1 MNTKTTNSKYTE
13 DWIPVKNIANG
24 MIELDNK
31 YKVAGVK
38 IRPRNIFILDQVTQ
52 NNILASL
59 KNFYDTIDFEF
70 WLISADRPVDISNYL
85 ATLQIQYNQIQDPRI
100 KKIISQDIEKA
111 NDFMRDNITDT
122 EYYILFKDK
131 NIDLLQKRL
140 RTIMMGLSNS
150 GLDSIQASN
159 DDLRVI
165 LDNFLNG
172 GMNTD
177 SKAVLP
183 SEY

>member
-1 MNTKTTNSKYTE
+1 MSTKATNSKYTE

-100 KKIISQDIEKA
+100 KKIISEK
-111 NDFMRDNITDT
+111 R
-122 EYYILFKDK
+122 K
-131 NIDLLQKRL
+131 
-140 RTIMMGLSNS
+140 
-150 GLDSIQASN
+150 
-159 DDLRVI
+159 
-165 LDNFLNG
+165 
-172 GMNTD
+172 
-177 SKAVLP
+177 
-183 SEY
+183 